1 MEPATLPAI
10 LRRKLRKISSD
21 FDEEGTVDA
30 ILMYSDEN
38 YWAAKDVSAKNGGIT
53 MFARQ
58 GTART
63 TPADAI
69 KVKHLEGRA

>member
-1 MEPATLPAI
+1 M
-10 LRRKLRKISSD
+10 
-21 FDEEGTVDA
+21 DA